1 MTCPVALCSECENY
15 ETIVLRM
22 EHSESLIT
30 SGDIVY
36 VCENYNTGGTVTLIR
51 TVSPQ
56 TLTVYFGGET
66 FSLKNNGSPL
76 QSCIKERYM
85 L

>member
-1 MTCPVALCSECENY
+1 
-15 ETIVLRM
+15 M

-36 VCENYNTGGTVTLIR
+36 VCENYNTEGAVTLIR

-56 TLTVYFGGET
+56 TLMVYFEGKF
-66 FSLKNNGSPL
+66 FSLKDNGSPL
-76 QSCIKERYM
+76 QSCI
-85 L
+85 